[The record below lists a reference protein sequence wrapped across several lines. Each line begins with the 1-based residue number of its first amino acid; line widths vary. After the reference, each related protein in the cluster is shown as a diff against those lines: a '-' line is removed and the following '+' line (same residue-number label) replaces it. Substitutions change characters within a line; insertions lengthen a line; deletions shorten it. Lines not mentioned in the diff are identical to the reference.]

1 MLKMELKFTKEQMI
15 LILKEYY
22 KNYFDIEGEIEIKA
36 YASQVGYEMYPSL
49 DTVVEMK
56 IVGDMDINNM
66 KTKIEQKIT
75 TDDLENAFSYI
86 LSSKNIDVE
95 GVKLDK
101 GITSI
106 SIGYGLGEKNVETAY
121 FKGVKVTT
129 KNNNK
134 NLGGM

>member
-1 MLKMELKFTKEQMI
+1 
-15 LILKEYY
+15 
-22 KNYFDIEGEIEIKA
+22 
-36 YASQVGYEMYPSL
+36 
-49 DTVVEMK
+49 
-56 IVGDMDINNM
+56 MDINNM

-95 GVKLDK
+95 SVKLDK